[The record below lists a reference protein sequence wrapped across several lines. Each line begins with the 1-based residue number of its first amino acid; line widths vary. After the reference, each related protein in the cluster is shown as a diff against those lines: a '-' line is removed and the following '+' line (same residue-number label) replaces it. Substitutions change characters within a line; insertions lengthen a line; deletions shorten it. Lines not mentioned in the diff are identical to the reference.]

1 MIKKY
6 YWVYFVA
13 SSTLFMFVVGFNM
26 YLVPLG
32 YIDTAFSLFMV
43 SGLNFLPC
51 LFIKAS
57 MSLTSNGYDITLS
70 R

>member
-1 MIKKY
+1 MVKKY

-32 YIDTAFSLFMV
+32 YIDTAFTLFMV
-43 SGLNFLPC
+43 SGLNFLTC
-51 LFIKAS
+51 LFIKAI
-57 MSLTSNGYDITLS
+57 MSHSSNG
-70 R
+70 